1 MNKGRVGAV
10 GCKTE
15 EQHRHSGLMLI
26 NGVCCLWLS
35 CQQITR
41 CPKINHVSCVGV
53 QPRWLGFTLPR
64 GRPRAG
70 AMFQQLALL
79 GLAQRGRIWRSA
91 KEKSLKKTFVF
102 SFSFYIKRLHVF
114 PVAEEISVPNQNIR
128 LPGLSFCYQKIY
140 FSCLGSR
147 EGIWW
152 KSWSWL
158 FLSVWALFRV
168 CSWVERVALCCS
180 CEQKPQGGQRDTQQ
194 CVPVPLRKF
203 LKLALW
209 APVVSCQTLNSRGEQ
224 TSTEWNA
231 LRMDLSI
238 HTWKEFGHWNKGRCR
253 GGKSMGFFHLFP
265 AFYFK
270 RSEKSSKKE
279 KKALSQILR
288 GKGVER
294 GTTIFLKSYKKCWW
308 WGQG

>member
-64 GRPRAG
+64 GRARAG

-128 LPGLSFCYQKIY
+128 LPGLSFCYQKIH

-158 FLSVWALFRV
+158 FLSV
-168 CSWVERVALCCS
+168 
-180 CEQKPQGGQRDTQQ
+180 
-194 CVPVPLRKF
+194 
-203 LKLALW
+203 
-209 APVVSCQTLNSRGEQ
+209 
-224 TSTEWNA
+224 
-231 LRMDLSI
+231 
-238 HTWKEFGHWNKGRCR
+238 
-253 GGKSMGFFHLFP
+253 
-265 AFYFK
+265 
-270 RSEKSSKKE
+270 
-279 KKALSQILR
+279 
-288 GKGVER
+288 
-294 GTTIFLKSYKKCWW
+294 
-308 WGQG
+308 